1 MPTTSGAD
9 RPVRLRAFGRAI
21 VEWGR
26 SAPGE
31 TAGEIDGE
39 ADGERD
45 GGRARDTAVASGREG
60 STGWLRPELPWRH
73 TREPWAIL
81 VSEVMAQQ
89 TQVGRV
95 VPVYQR
101 FMDRFPTPSACAD
114 APLGEVLRAWA
125 GLGYNRRARFL
136 QRAAR
141 VVVDDHGGRVPDT
154 LEDLLA
160 LPGVGAYTAR
170 AVMVFAYEA
179 DIGVVDTNTG
189 RVLSRAV
196 AGRALTRPEAQS
208 LVDAM
213 VPPGQGWLFGQS
225 LLDLGAMVCA
235 GANPTCHECPVRRRC
250 RWAAAGRTPPDP
262 ARGSA
267 GVSVAQSLFHG
278 SDRQGRGRLVAA
290 LRDGPVSS
298 VDLAEVMGWP
308 GDGDRARRVASRL
321 VAEGLILQDRP
332 GLFELP

>member
-1 MPTTSGAD
+1 MPTTSGAE

-21 VEWGR
+21 ADWGR
-26 SAPGE
+26 SGTNERGEGVGDDALDAGPG
-31 TAGEIDGE
+31 
-39 ADGERD
+39 
-45 GGRARDTAVASGREG
+45 VN
-60 STGWLRPELPWRH
+60 TGWLRPELPWRH
-73 TREPWAIL
+73 TRDPWAIL

-95 VPVYQR
+95 IPAYER
-101 FMDRFPTPSACAD
+101 FMERFPIPSSCAD
-114 APLGEVLRAWA
+114 APLGDVLRAWA

-136 QRAAR
+136 HRAAQAI
-141 VVVDDHGGRVPDT
+141 VADHEGRVPNK
-154 LEDLLA
+154 LVDLLA
-160 LPGVGAYTAR
+160 LPGVGEYTAR

-179 DIGVVDTNTG
+179 DIGVVDTNAG

-196 AGRALTRPEAQS
+196 AGRVLTRPEAQA

-225 LLDLGAMVCA
+225 LLDLGALVCA
-235 GANPTCHECPVRRRC
+235 GGNPACHRCPVRRRC
-250 RWAAAGRTPPDP
+250 RWAAAGHSHPDP

-267 GVSVAQSLFHG
+267 GVSVAQSAFHG
-278 SDRQGRGRLVAA
+278 SDRQGRGRLVDA
-290 LRDGPVSS
+290 LCHGPVHS

-308 GDGDRARRVASRL
+308 DDGERARRVASEL
-321 VAEGLILQDRP
+321 AAEGLVRHRRP